1 MFPTTVKNPGKYFKS
16 EDNYPEGAIFM
27 NALKYLEKRLE
38 KEQFKKIQA
47 IDNPE
52 LHEFLARYIDLLNPS
67 RVFVCTDSPEDEFY
81 VKWKALYYGE
91 EKLLETPGHT
101 VHYDNYY
108 DQARDKANTKILIPG
123 GKRLPFLNTLDRDEG
138 LREIHELMKDIMVG
152 KELFVC
158 FFVLGPKESVFTIP
172 AVQLTDSAYV
182 AHSEFILYRKGY
194 EEFKRLGRQAKFFKF
209 VHSEGEL
216 DERKTSRNLDKRR
229 IYIDLA
235 DEIVYSVNTQYGGNT
250 IGLKKLA
257 FRLTIHRAVRE
268 GWLSE
273 HMFLMRVNGPNGRKT
288 YFTGAYPSMCGKTS
302 TAMIPWENIVGDD
315 LSFIVP
321 MKGEARG
328 ANVEKG
334 VFGII
339 QGVNPEDDPVI
350 WKVLHSQ
357 HEIIFS
363 NVLVKDGKPYWN
375 EMGVPIPDEGE
386 NHSGKWW
393 RGKKDRE
400 GNEIPPSHK
409 NARFTVSLEVFPNVD
424 LEALEAPCGVKIG
437 GMIFGGRDKD
447 TWPPVRE
454 AFNWKHGVVT
464 MGAALESETTAAT
477 LGKEGVRAFN
487 PMAILDFMSVHLGEY
502 IDNYLKFAE
511 KVTEEPK
518 IFAVNY
524 FLRDEEGRWLNH
536 KLDKAVWLK
545 WMELRV
551 HGDVDAIETP
561 IGYIP
566 KYEDL
571 ARLFREVLHK
581 DYSREDY
588 EKQFMIR
595 VPELLAKISRIE
607 KIYREQVG
615 EVPEEFYR
623 ILEEERQ
630 RLLAVR
636 EKYGDYISPF
646 KLES

>member
-1 MFPTTVKNPGKYFKS
+1 M
-16 EDNYPEGAIFM
+16 E
-27 NALKYLEKRLE
+27 ALERLRE
-38 KEQFKKIQA
+38 LLPKEQFEKIEA

-52 LHEFLARYIDLLNPS
+52 LHAFLAEWIEWLEPS
-67 RVFVCTDSPEDEFY
+67 KVFVCTDSPEDEHY
-81 VKWKALYYGE
+81 VRWKALYYGE
-91 EKLLETPGHT
+91 EKMLETPNHT

-108 DQARDKANTKILIPG
+108 DQARDKANTKLLVPG
-123 GKRLPFLNTLDRDEG
+123 GKEIPFLNTKDRDEG
-138 LREIHELMKDIMVG
+138 LKEIRELMKGVMRG
-152 KELFVC
+152 KELFIC
-158 FFVLGPKESVFTIP
+158 FFVLGPKNSIFTIP

-182 AHSEFILYRKGY
+182 AHSDFILYRKGY
-194 EEFKRLGRQAKFFKF
+194 EEFKRLGRSARFFKF
-209 VHSEGEL
+209 VHSAGEL
-216 DERKTSRNLDKRR
+216 DERKTSKNLDKRR
-229 IYIDLA
+229 IYIDLV
-235 DEIVYSVNTQYGGNT
+235 DDTVYSVNTQYGGNT

-257 FRLTIHRAVRE
+257 FRLTIQKAVKE

-315 LSFIVP
+315 LTFILPVN
-321 MKGEARG
+321 GVARG

-339 QGVNPEDDPVI
+339 QGVNPEDDPII
-350 WKVLHSQ
+350 WKVLHSPV
-357 HEIIFS
+357 EIIFS

-375 EMGVPIPDEGE
+375 EMGVEIPDEGE
-386 NHSGKWW
+386 NHSGRWW
-393 RGKKDRE
+393 KGKKDKE

-409 NARFTVSLEVFPNVD
+409 NARFTVSLEHFPNVD
-424 LEALEAPCGVKIG
+424 LEALENPCGVEVG

-454 AFNWKHGVVT
+454 AFDWKHGVIT
-464 MGAALESETTAAT
+464 MGASLESETTAAT

-487 PMAILDFMSVHLGEY
+487 PMAILDFMSVPLGEY
-502 IDNYLKFAE
+502 IENYLRFGE
-511 KVTEEPK
+511 KLRKAPR

-524 FLRDEEGRWLNH
+524 FLRDENGNWLNH

-571 ARLFREVLHK
+571 ARLFKEVLNK
-581 DYSREDY
+581 DYSREAY
-588 EKQFMIR
+588 EKQFTIR
-595 VPELLAKISRIE
+595 VPELLAKIERIE
-607 KIYREQVG
+607 KIYREKVR
-615 EVPEEFYR
+615 EVPEELFR
-623 ILEEERQ
+623 VLEEEKK
-630 RLLAVR
+630 RLLEAR

-646 KLES
+646 AFQGS

>member
-1 MFPTTVKNPGKYFKS
+1 MEK
-16 EDNYPEGAIFM
+16 
-27 NALKYLEKRLE
+27 LEKLLDR
-38 KEQFKKIQA
+38 EQFEKIKA
-47 IDNPE
+47 LNNPE
-52 LHEFLARYIDLLNPS
+52 LHEFLAEWIEWLEPDK
-67 RVFVCTDSPEDEFY
+67 VFVCTDSPEDEAY

-91 EKLLETPGHT
+91 EKMLETPNHT

-108 DQARDKANTKILIPG
+108 DQARDKANTKLLVPG
-123 GKRLPFLNTLDRDEG
+123 GKAIPFLNTKDRDEG
-138 LREIHELMKDIMVG
+138 LREIRELMKGVMKG

-158 FFVLGPKESVFTIP
+158 FFVLGPRNSVFTIP

-194 EEFKRLGRQAKFFKF
+194 EEFKRLGRNARFFRF

-216 DERKTSRNLDKRR
+216 DDRKTSKNLDKRR
-229 IYIDLA
+229 IYIDLL
-235 DEIVYSVNTQYGGNT
+235 DETVYSVNTQYGGNT

-257 FRLTIHRAVRE
+257 FRLTIQRAVRE

-273 HMFLMRVNGPNGRKT
+273 HMFLMRVNGPDGRKT

-302 TAMIPWENIVGDD
+302 TAMISWENIVGDD

-321 MKGEARG
+321 VNGVARG

-339 QGVNPEDDPVI
+339 QGVNPEDDPII
-350 WKVLHSQ
+350 WEILHSPV
-357 HEIIFS
+357 EIIFS

-393 RGKKDRE
+393 RGKKDAE

-409 NARFTVSLEVFPNVD
+409 NARFTVSLEHFPNVD
-424 LEALEAPCGVKIG
+424 MEALENPCGVEVG

-454 AFNWKHGVVT
+454 AFNWRHGIVT

-487 PMAILDFMSVHLGEY
+487 PMAILDFMSVPLGEY
-502 IDNYLKFAE
+502 LRNYLDFE
-511 KVTEEPK
+511 KKLRKAPK

-524 FLRDEEGRWLNH
+524 FLRDENGNWLNH
-536 KLDKAVWLK
+536 KLDKGVWLK

-551 HGDVDAIETP
+551 HGDVGAIETP

-566 KYEDL
+566 KYADL
-571 ARLFREVLHK
+571 ARLFKEVLDK
-581 DYSREDY
+581 EYTREEY
-588 EKQFMIR
+588 EKQFTIR
-595 VPELLAKISRIE
+595 VPELLAKIERIE
-607 KIYREQVG
+607 TIYREKVG
-615 EVPEEFYR
+615 EVPEELFQV
-623 ILEEERQ
+623 LEEERK
-630 RLLAVR
+630 RLLEAR
-636 EKYGDYISPF
+636 ERYGDYISPF
-646 KLES
+646 ALEGK

>member
-1 MFPTTVKNPGKYFKS
+1 MDV
-16 EDNYPEGAIFM
+16 
-27 NALKYLEKRLE
+27 LEKLKE
-38 KEQFKKIQA
+38 LLPKEQFEKIKA

-52 LHEFLARYIDLLNPS
+52 LHAFLAEWIEWLEPS
-67 RVFVCTDSPEDEFY
+67 KVFVCTDSEEDEQY
-81 VKWKALYYGE
+81 VRWKALYYGE
-91 EKLLETPGHT
+91 EKMLETPNHT

-108 DQARDKANTKILIPG
+108 DQARDKANTKLLVPG
-123 GKRLPFLNTLDRDEG
+123 GKEIPFLNTKDRDEG
-138 LREIHELMKDIMVG
+138 LKEIKELMKGVMRG
-152 KELFVC
+152 KELFIC
-158 FFVLGPKESVFTIP
+158 FFVLGPKNSIFTIP

-182 AHSEFILYRKGY
+182 AHSDFILYRKGY
-194 EEFKRLGRQAKFFKF
+194 EEFKRLGRNAKFFKF
-209 VHSEGEL
+209 VHSAGEL
-216 DERKTSRNLDKRR
+216 DERKTSKNLDKRR
-229 IYIDLA
+229 IYIDLM
-235 DEIVYSVNTQYGGNT
+235 DDTVYSVNTQYGGNT
-250 IGLKKLA
+250 IGLKKPA
-257 FRLTIHRAVRE
+257 FRLTINRAVKE

-315 LSFIVP
+315 LTFILPVN
-321 MKGEARG
+321 GVARG

-339 QGVNPEDDPVI
+339 QGVNPEDDPII
-350 WKVLHSQ
+350 WKVLHSPV
-357 HEIIFS
+357 EIIFS

-375 EMGVPIPDEGE
+375 EMGVEIPEEGE

-393 RGKKDRE
+393 KGKKDKE

-409 NARFTVSLEVFPNVD
+409 NARFTVSLEHFPNVD
-424 LEALEAPCGVKIG
+424 LEALENPCGVEVG

-454 AFNWKHGVVT
+454 AFDWKHGVIT
-464 MGAALESETTAAT
+464 MGASLESETTAAT

-487 PMAILDFMSVHLGEY
+487 PMAILDFMSVPLGEY
-502 IDNYLKFAE
+502 IENYLRFGE
-511 KVTEEPK
+511 KLRKAPK

-524 FLRDEEGRWLNH
+524 FLRDENGKWLNH
-536 KLDKAVWLK
+536 KLDKGVWLK

-571 ARLFREVLHK
+571 ARLFKEVLNK

-588 EKQFMIR
+588 EKQFTIR
-595 VPELLAKISRIE
+595 VPELLAKIDRIE
-607 KIYREQVG
+607 KIYRERVR
-615 EVPEEFYR
+615 EVPEELFQV
-623 ILEEERQ
+623 LEEERR
-630 RLLAVR
+630 RLIEAR

-646 KLES
+646 ALEK

>member
-1 MFPTTVKNPGKYFKS
+1 MGPLEYLKN
-16 EDNYPEGAIFM
+16 
-27 NALKYLEKRLE
+27 RLDP
-38 KEQFKKIQA
+38 EQFEKIKA

-52 LHEFLARYIDLLNPS
+52 LHEFLAKYIDLLNPAK
-67 RVFVCTDSPEDEFY
+67 VFVCTDSKEDEEY
-81 VKWKALYYGE
+81 VRRKAIEYGE
-91 EKLLETPGHT
+91 EKPLAMDGHT
-101 VHYDNYY
+101 VHYDGYY
-108 DQARDKANTKILIPG
+108 DQARDKARTKILVPKGVEIP
-123 GKRLPFLNTLDRDEG
+123 FVNTMDREEG
-138 LREIHELMKDIMVG
+138 LKEIHEIMKDIAKG

-158 FFVLGPKESVFTIP
+158 FFVLGPKNSIFTIP

-194 EEFKRLGRQAKFFKF
+194 EEFKRLGREAKFLKF
-209 VHSEGEL
+209 VHSAGEL
-216 DERKTSRNLDKRR
+216 DERKTSKNIDKRR
-229 IYIDLA
+229 IYIDL
-235 DEIVYSVNTQYGGNT
+235 EGETVYSANTQYGGNT

-257 FRLTIHRAVRE
+257 FRLTIRRAVQE

-302 TAMIPWENIVGDD
+302 TAMISWENIVGDD
-315 LSFIVP
+315 LTFIVD

-339 QGVNPEDDPVI
+339 QGVNQEDDLII
-350 WKVLHSQ
+350 WEVLHSPN
-357 HEIIFS
+357 EIIFS

-375 EMGVPIPDEGE
+375 DMGIPIPEEGE

-393 RGKKDRE
+393 KGKKDAE

-409 NARFTVSLEVFPNVD
+409 NARFTVSLEAFPNAD
-424 LEALEAPCGVKIG
+424 LEALEAPCGVRIG
-437 GMIFGGRDKD
+437 GMIFGGRDAD

-454 AFNWKHGVVT
+454 AFDWAHGVVT

-487 PMAILDFMSVHLGEY
+487 PMAILDFLSVHIGDYLR
-502 IDNYLKFAE
+502 NYLEFE
-511 KVTEEPK
+511 KKLRIKPK

-524 FLRDEEGRWLNH
+524 FLRDKDGNWLNH

-561 IGYIP
+561 VGYIP

-571 ARLFREVLHK
+571 KRLFKEVLNK

-588 EKQFMIR
+588 EKQFTIR
-595 VPELLAKISRIE
+595 VPEFLAKIERIE
-607 KIYREQVG
+607 KIYGDVG
-615 EVPEEFYR
+615 NIPEELFKV
-623 ILEEERQ
+623 LEKERE
-630 RLLAVR
+630 RLLKAK

-646 KLES
+646 QLEKS

>member
-1 MFPTTVKNPGKYFKS
+1 M
-16 EDNYPEGAIFM
+16 EA
-27 NALKYLEKRLE
+27 LEKLRELLPE
-38 KEQFKKIQA
+38 EQFEKIKA

-52 LHEFLARYIDLLNPS
+52 LHSFLAEWIEWLEPS
-67 RVFVCTDSPEDEFY
+67 KVFVCTDSEEDELY
-81 VKWKALYYGE
+81 VRWKALYYGE
-91 EKLLETPGHT
+91 EKMLETPNHT

-108 DQARDKANTKILIPG
+108 DQARDKANTKLLVSG
-123 GKRLPFLNTLDRDEG
+123 GKEIPFLNTMDREEG
-138 LREIHELMKDIMVG
+138 LREIRELMKGVMKG

-158 FFVLGPKESVFTIP
+158 FFVLGPKNSIFTIP
-172 AVQLTDSAYV
+172 AVQITDSAYV

-194 EEFKRLGRQAKFFKF
+194 EEFKRLGRNAKFFRF
-209 VHSEGEL
+209 VHSAGEL
-216 DERKTSRNLDKRR
+216 DERKTSKNLEKRR
-229 IYIDLA
+229 IYIDLE
-235 DEIVYSVNTQYGGNT
+235 DETVYSVNTQYGGNT

-257 FRLTIHRAVRE
+257 FRLTIQKAVRE

-315 LSFIVP
+315 LTFILPVN
-321 MKGEARG
+321 GIARG

-339 QGVNPEDDPVI
+339 QGVNPEDDPII
-350 WKVLHSQ
+350 WQVLHSPV
-357 HEIIFS
+357 EIIFS
-363 NVLVKDGKPYWN
+363 NVLVRDGKPYWN
-375 EMGVPIPDEGE
+375 DMGIEIPEEGE

-393 RGKKDRE
+393 KGKKDRE

-409 NARFTVSLEVFPNVD
+409 NARFTVSLEHFPNVD
-424 LEALEAPCGVKIG
+424 LEALNNPCGVEVG
-437 GMIFGGRDKD
+437 GMIFGGRDAD

-454 AFNWKHGVVT
+454 AFSWEHGVIT
-464 MGAALESETTAAT
+464 MGASLESETTAAT

-487 PMAILDFMSVHLGEY
+487 PMAILDFMSVPLGDY
-502 IDNYLKFAE
+502 IRNYLEFGK
-511 KVTEEPK
+511 KLRKTPK

-524 FLRDEEGRWLNH
+524 FLRENGKWLNH

-566 KYEDL
+566 KYGDL
-571 ARLFREVLHK
+571 KMLFREVLNK

-588 EKQFMIR
+588 EKQFTIR
-595 VPELLAKISRIE
+595 VPELLEKIERIE
-607 KIYREQVG
+607 KIYREKVKD
-615 EVPEEFYR
+615 VPEELFKV
-623 ILEEERQ
+623 LEEERK
-630 RLLAVR
+630 RLLEAR

-646 KLES
+646 TLERA

>member
-1 MFPTTVKNPGKYFKS
+1 
-16 EDNYPEGAIFM
+16 M
-27 NALKYLEKRLE
+27 NALERLE
-38 KEQFKKIQA
+38 KLLDKEQFEKIRA

-52 LHEFLARYIDLLNPS
+52 LHEFLADWIEWLEPDK
-67 RVFVCTDSPEDEFY
+67 VFVCTDSEEDENY
-81 VKWKALYYGE
+81 VRWKALYYGE
-91 EKLLETPGHT
+91 EKLLETPNHT

-108 DQARDKANTKILIPG
+108 DQARDKANTKLLVPE
-123 GKRLPFLNTLDRDEG
+123 GKEIPFLNTKDRDEG
-138 LREIHELMKDIMVG
+138 LREIRELMRGIMKG

-158 FFVLGPKESVFTIP
+158 FFVLGPKNSVFTIP

-194 EEFKRLGRQAKFFKF
+194 EEFKRLGRQARFFRF
-209 VHSEGEL
+209 VHSAGEL
-216 DERKTSRNLDKRR
+216 DERKTSKNLDKRR
-229 IYIDLA
+229 IYIDLVG
-235 DEIVYSVNTQYGGNT
+235 ETVYSVNTQYGGNT

-257 FRLTIHRAVRE
+257 FRLTIQRAVRE

-302 TAMIPWENIVGDD
+302 TAMISWENIVGDD
-315 LSFIVP
+315 LTFIMPFNGV
-321 MKGEARG
+321 ARG

-339 QGVNPEDDPVI
+339 QGVNPEDDPII
-350 WKVLHSQ
+350 WQVLYSPV
-357 HEIIFS
+357 EIIFS

-375 EMGVPIPDEGE
+375 EMGIEIPEEGE

-393 RGKKDRE
+393 KGKKDKE

-409 NARFTVSLEVFPNVD
+409 NARFTVSLEHFPNVD
-424 LEALEAPCGVKIG
+424 MDALEAPCGVEIG

-454 AFNWKHGVVT
+454 AFDWKHGVVT
-464 MGAALESETTAAT
+464 MGASLESETTAAT

-487 PMAILDFMSVHLGEY
+487 PMAILDFMSVPLGEY
-502 IDNYLKFAE
+502 IENYLRFGE
-511 KVTEEPK
+511 KLRKAPK

-524 FLRDEEGRWLNH
+524 FLRDENGNWLNH

-566 KYEDL
+566 RYEDL
-571 ARLFREVLHK
+571 ARLFREVLNK
-581 DYSREDY
+581 EYSREDY
-588 EKQFMIR
+588 ERQFTVR
-595 VPELLAKISRIE
+595 VPELLEKIERIE
-607 KIYREQVG
+607 RIYREQAG
-615 EVPEEFYR
+615 DVPEELFR
-623 ILEEERQ
+623 ILEEERS
-630 RLLAVR
+630 RLLQAR

-646 KLES
+646 QLEGP